1 MGAGSGRGTDF
12 QGFLILSLKLITKPM
27 SKEKVVLA
35 YSGGLDTSVIVH
47 WLASQGYDVIA
58 LCLDLGQKVENLD
71 EIRQKGLKAGAVDVL
86 IEDVRKEFVEDY
98 VFRAIEWNAVYE
110 GTYLLGTSLARPL
123 ISKKQIEAAERFG
136 ASTVSHGATGK
147 GNDQVRFELGYYALN
162 PDIKIIAP
170 WKVPEFYQRYP
181 GRAQL
186 IEYAQQNGIPVK
198 ATAEQPWSTDENL
211 MHISFES
218 GMLEDPW
225 QEPKEEMF
233 ELSQSPKNAPDQE
246 QILTIDFEEG
256 LPVRLDGQEFEPVE
270 LLTELNEIG
279 GRHGIGRVDLVE
291 SRFVGMKSRGVYET
305 PGGTILNIAHRA
317 MESLTLDRGVIQL
330 KDSLMP
336 RFSQLVYNGFW
347 FSPEM
352 EILLEMGRSTQKRV
366 SGTVRLKL
374 YRGNCM
380 VTGRKSDNSLYDED
394 IATMEADEG
403 NYDPR
408 DSNGFIRLNALP
420 LRIHRRLTSKA

>member
-1 MGAGSGRGTDF
+1 
-12 QGFLILSLKLITKPM
+12 M

-136 ASTVSHGATGK
+136 ASSVSHGATGK

-170 WKVPEFYQRYP
+170 WKIPEFYQRYP

-256 LPVRLDGQEFEPVE
+256 LPVRLDGQEFAPVD

-279 GRHGIGRVDLVE
+279 GHHGIGRVDLVE

-317 MESLTLDRGVIQL
+317 MESLTLDRGVIHL

>member
-1 MGAGSGRGTDF
+1 
-12 QGFLILSLKLITKPM
+12 M

-71 EIRQKGLKAGAVDVL
+71 EIRQKGLKAGAVEVL

-256 LPVRLDGQEFEPVE
+256 LPVRLDGQEFQPVE

-317 MESLTLDRGVIQL
+317 MESLTLDRGVIHL

-352 EILLEMGRSTQKRV
+352 EILIEMGSSTQKRV

>member
-1 MGAGSGRGTDF
+1 
-12 QGFLILSLKLITKPM
+12 M

-47 WLASQGYDVIA
+47 WLTSQGYDVIG

-71 EIRQKGLKAGAVDVL
+71 EIRQKGLKAGAVEVL
-86 IEDVRKEFVEDY
+86 IEDVRKEFVEEY
-98 VFRAIEWNAVYE
+98 VLRAIEWNAVYE

-123 ISKKQIEAAERFG
+123 IAKKQIEAAERFG

-147 GNDQVRFELGYYALN
+147 GNDQVRFELGYYALK

-198 ATAEQPWSTDENL
+198 ATTEQPWSTDENL

-225 QEPKEEMF
+225 QEPREEMF

-246 QILTIDFEEG
+246 QTLTIDFEEG
-256 LPVRLDGQEFEPVE
+256 TPRTLDGQDYEPVD
-270 LLTELNEIG
+270 LLTQLNEIG
-279 GRHGIGRVDLVE
+279 GRNGIGRIDLVE

-317 MESLTLDRGVIQL
+317 MESLTLDRGVINL

-380 VTGRKSDNSLYDED
+380 VTGRKSENSLYDED

>member
-1 MGAGSGRGTDF
+1 
-12 QGFLILSLKLITKPM
+12 M

-162 PDIKIIAP
+162 PDIKIVAP

-256 LPVRLDGQEFEPVE
+256 LPVRLDGQEFAPVD

>member
-1 MGAGSGRGTDF
+1 
-12 QGFLILSLKLITKPM
+12 M

-47 WLASQGYDVIA
+47 WLASQKYDVIA

-256 LPVRLDGQEFEPVE
+256 LPVRLDGQEFEPVD

-317 MESLTLDRGVIQL
+317 MESLTLDRGVIHL

-366 SGTVRLKL
+366 SGIVRLKL

>member
-1 MGAGSGRGTDF
+1 
-12 QGFLILSLKLITKPM
+12 M

-233 ELSQSPKNAPDQE
+233 ELSQSPKNAPDLE

-256 LPVRLDGQEFEPVE
+256 LPVRLDTQEFAPVD

-317 MESLTLDRGVIQL
+317 MESLTLDRGVIHL

>member
-1 MGAGSGRGTDF
+1 
-12 QGFLILSLKLITKPM
+12 M

-58 LCLDLGQKVENLD
+58 LCLDLGQKVESLD
-71 EIRQKGLKAGAVDVL
+71 EIRQKGLKAGAVEVL

-256 LPVRLDGQEFEPVE
+256 LPVRLDGQEFAPVD

-317 MESLTLDRGVIQL
+317 MESLTLDRGVIHL

>member
-1 MGAGSGRGTDF
+1 
-12 QGFLILSLKLITKPM
+12 M

-123 ISKKQIEAAERFG
+123 ISKKQIEVAERFG

-256 LPVRLDGQEFEPVE
+256 LPVRLDGQEFAPVD

-291 SRFVGMKSRGVYET
+291 SRFGGRKSRGAYET

-317 MESLTLDRGVIQL
+317 MESLTLDRGVIHL

>member
-1 MGAGSGRGTDF
+1 
-12 QGFLILSLKLITKPM
+12 M

-256 LPVRLDGQEFEPVE
+256 LPVRLDGQEFAPVD

-317 MESLTLDRGVIQL
+317 MESLTLDRGVIHL

-366 SGTVRLKL
+366 SGIVRLKL

>member
-1 MGAGSGRGTDF
+1 
-12 QGFLILSLKLITKPM
+12 M

-186 IEYAQQNGIPVK
+186 IKYAQQNGIPVK

-256 LPVRLDGQEFEPVE
+256 LPVRLDGQEFAPVD

-317 MESLTLDRGVIQL
+317 MESLTLDRGVIHL

>member
-1 MGAGSGRGTDF
+1 
-12 QGFLILSLKLITKPM
+12 M

-98 VFRAIEWNAVYE
+98 VFRGIEWNAVYE

-233 ELSQSPKNAPDQE
+233 ELSESPKNAPDQE
-246 QILTIDFEEG
+246 HILTIDFEEG
-256 LPVRLDGQEFEPVE
+256 LPVRLDGQEFAPVD

-317 MESLTLDRGVIQL
+317 MESLTLDRGVIHL

-420 LRIHRRLTSKA
+420 LRIHSRLTSKA

>member
-1 MGAGSGRGTDF
+1 
-12 QGFLILSLKLITKPM
+12 M

-162 PDIKIIAP
+162 PDIKIVAP

-233 ELSQSPKNAPDQE
+233 ELSQSPKNAPDLE

-256 LPVRLDGQEFEPVE
+256 LPVRLDGQEFAPVD

-317 MESLTLDRGVIQL
+317 MESLTLDRGVIHL

-352 EILLEMGRSTQKRV
+352 EILLEMGRRTQKRV

>member
-1 MGAGSGRGTDF
+1 
-12 QGFLILSLKLITKPM
+12 M

-47 WLASQGYDVIA
+47 WLASKGYDVIA

-256 LPVRLDGQEFEPVE
+256 LPVRLDGQEFAPVD

-317 MESLTLDRGVIQL
+317 MESLTLDRGVIHL

>member
-1 MGAGSGRGTDF
+1 
-12 QGFLILSLKLITKPM
+12 M

-256 LPVRLDGQEFEPVE
+256 LPVRLDREELAPVDF
-270 LLTELNEIG
+270 LTELNEIG

-317 MESLTLDRGVIQL
+317 MESLTLDRGVIHL
-330 KDSLMP
+330 KDSLMQ

>member
-1 MGAGSGRGTDF
+1 
-12 QGFLILSLKLITKPM
+12 M

-256 LPVRLDGQEFEPVE
+256 LPVRIDGQEFQPVN
-270 LLTELNEIG
+270 LMTELNEIG

-317 MESLTLDRGVIQL
+317 MESLTLDRGVIHL

-366 SGTVRLKL
+366 SGTIRLKL

>member
-1 MGAGSGRGTDF
+1 
-12 QGFLILSLKLITKPM
+12 M

-58 LCLDLGQKVENLD
+58 LCLDLGQKVENLV

-256 LPVRLDGQEFEPVE
+256 LPVRIDGQEFAPVD

-317 MESLTLDRGVIQL
+317 MESLTLDRGVIHL

>member
-1 MGAGSGRGTDF
+1 M
-12 QGFLILSLKLITKPM
+12 
-27 SKEKVVLA
+27 
-35 YSGGLDTSVIVH
+35 
-47 WLASQGYDVIA
+47 
-58 LCLDLGQKVENLD
+58 
-71 EIRQKGLKAGAVDVL
+71 
-86 IEDVRKEFVEDY
+86 
-98 VFRAIEWNAVYE
+98 
-110 GTYLLGTSLARPL
+110 
-123 ISKKQIEAAERFG
+123 
-136 ASTVSHGATGK
+136 
-147 GNDQVRFELGYYALN
+147 
-162 PDIKIIAP
+162 
-170 WKVPEFYQRYP
+170 
-181 GRAQL
+181 

-246 QILTIDFEEG
+246 QILNIDFEEG
-256 LPVRLDGQEFEPVE
+256 LPVRLDGQEFQPVD
-270 LLTELNEIG
+270 LFTELNEIG

-317 MESLTLDRGVIQL
+317 MESLTLDRGVIHL

>member
-1 MGAGSGRGTDF
+1 
-12 QGFLILSLKLITKPM
+12 M

-71 EIRQKGLKAGAVDVL
+71 EIRQKGFKAGAVDVL

-256 LPVRLDGQEFEPVE
+256 LPVRLDGQEFEPVD

-317 MESLTLDRGVIQL
+317 MESLTLDRGVIHL

-420 LRIHRRLTSKA
+420 LRIHRRLTSKD

>member
-1 MGAGSGRGTDF
+1 M
-12 QGFLILSLKLITKPM
+12 
-27 SKEKVVLA
+27 
-35 YSGGLDTSVIVH
+35 IVH

-256 LPVRLDGQEFEPVE
+256 LPVRLDGQEFAPVD

-317 MESLTLDRGVIQL
+317 MESLTLDRGVIHL